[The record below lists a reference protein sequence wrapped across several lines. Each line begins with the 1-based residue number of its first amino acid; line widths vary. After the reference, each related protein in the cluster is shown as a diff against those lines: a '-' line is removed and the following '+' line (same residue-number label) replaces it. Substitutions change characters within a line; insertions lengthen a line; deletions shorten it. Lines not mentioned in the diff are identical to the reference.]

1 MDRLFLRAGG
11 ATMSRKI
18 LQSVAVVY
26 CAAVLVA
33 ALWFWSRQVNS
44 VIELLRIAYG

>member
-11 ATMSRKI
+11 ATMSRRI
-18 LQSVAVVY
+18 LQKAAVTY

-33 ALWFWSRQVNS
+33 AVWFWSRQINS